1 MEGGERPEGR
11 PRTVRGLASAT
22 SSARAPRGL
31 EPSKAAGVT
40 TSPPIEPP
48 RILAGKV
55 AGKGRAPRGG
65 PPPP

>member
-31 EPSKAAGVT
+31 EPSKAAGLMT

-48 RILAGKV
+48 RILAG
-55 AGKGRAPRGG
+55 AGGAPPGGGG
-65 PPPP
+65 PTPP

>member
-48 RILAGKV
+48 RILAGK
-55 AGKGRAPRGG
+55 GRHGRAPRGG